1 MSTATDLLLGQG
13 GKPALD
19 LIDPGRGSGCEMN
32 LETGMAGKPVFH
44 LRSLVRTVVVHDQMH
59 AEIGRH
65 SGVAGAQKLEKLGAA
80 MTAVQFADHFAGGD
94 VEGGDQRR
102 RAMAHVVMGAPLR
115 KTRHQRQIGLGAVQ
129 RLNLALLT
137 IARMGGSRYKPTMSR
152 TFSTNSGSV
161 ESLKVSWR
169 CGYNP
174 KARQMRV
181 TAVCD
186 RPISRAMVR
195 VLQCVVLSAA
205 IPIIGLVDDGA
216 AAPRRS
222 GSCGSRHT
230 ASRGKSA
237 CVSRLLKFSK
247 YAAHGD

>member
-1 MSTATDLLLGQG
+1 M
-13 GKPALD
+13 
-19 LIDPGRGSGCEMN
+19 
-32 LETGMAGKPVFH
+32 
-44 LRSLVRTVVVHDQMH
+44 RTVVVHDQMH

-115 KTRHQRQIGLGAVQ
+115 KTRHQRQTGLRAVQ
-129 RLNLALLT
+129 FSSTHRT

-174 KARQMRV
+174 KTRQMRV

-195 VLQCVVLSAA
+195 VLQCVALSAA